1 MRRDRPRGS
10 LTEASHSRERL
21 VPLSENLGS
30 QDGHFLP
37 SSKPSSG
44 KPIVLPDSH
53 VSYHDLINGS
63 RTLWSPSLYVT
74 YFVCPPAQAWSLGQH
89 REEVPVT
96 STIRGRSS
104 PMAEAKAG
112 TLVRTVA
119 ASTGPSFMGKV
130 SKRSAHRSSS
140 RAQPLTSTPEM
151 SELSQPRPDSFTPA
165 AFCFA
170 GWVVVIHN
178 RGVD

>member
-1 MRRDRPRGS
+1 MQHELQGEEETSMRRDRPRGS
-10 LTEASHSRERL
+10 LTEASHSREPL

-74 YFVCPPAQAWSLGQH
+74 ILCVPARPGLVFGA
-89 REEVPVT
+89 T
-96 STIRGRSS
+96 SR
-104 PMAEAKAG
+104 
-112 TLVRTVA
+112 
-119 ASTGPSFMGKV
+119 
-130 SKRSAHRSSS
+130 
-140 RAQPLTSTPEM
+140 
-151 SELSQPRPDSFTPA
+151 
-165 AFCFA
+165 
-170 GWVVVIHN
+170 
-178 RGVD
+178 